1 MKRNAYFRLV
11 KDGTGYGVK
20 FFPPLEGGEEIRLQE
35 LINYLDG
42 NGCNYDLTQLKEA
55 VAKKEEIV
63 FHLGDGE
70 CPKVRETYFLTISED
85 YMNAFARFIPCS
97 ETSERMTKEG
107 FKHEIAARGV
117 KSGVLDQVLDQHF
130 GTAGYYCTNILVAK
144 GQPPRHGTDAHIE
157 YYFET
162 DNNAKP
168 EMKEDGTVDYFNLNI
183 VKPVKAGQEL
193 ARIIP
198 EDPGEYGMNILGSP
212 IKPRDVK
219 KVRLEFGKNIT
230 LSPDRMSI
238 TSDVSG
244 HVMLIGGQVFVSN
257 TYEVENVDTATGNI
271 DFDGCVQVNGNV
283 ATNYVVKATGDVI
296 VKGVVEGAVVEA
308 GGNIVIARGM
318 NGMSRGVLKAGG
330 NVIAKFLENAT
341 VEAEGYVNT
350 ESILHCNVSSGSEIT
365 VTGKHGFITGGHV
378 QADSKVEVRTLGA
391 TMGASTIVEVGVNP
405 KIKNEYLQLQKEIAG
420 IVAAIKNAQPTIT
433 NFMEKKAKGVRFT
446 EDQLKYV
453 RETAAALEANKV
465 LLEQKSQRSKELSE
479 MVDVGKRAEVHVTGE
494 VYPGTTIV
502 IGDVSMNV
510 QQSFRYC
517 KFARVDGEVKML
529 PL

>member
-11 KDGTGYGVK
+11 NDGAGYGVRI
-20 FFPPLEGGEEIRLQE
+20 FPPLEGGEAIRMQE

-42 NGCNYDLTQLKEA
+42 NGCNYDLSQLKEA
-55 VAKKEEIV
+55 VAKNEETV

-70 CPKVRETYFLTISED
+70 CPKVRETYFLSIAED
-85 YMNAFARFIPCS
+85 YMSAVARFIPCS
-97 ETSERMTKEG
+97 ETSERMTKLG
-107 FKHEIAARGV
+107 FVHELQARGV
-117 KSGVLDQVLDQHF
+117 KSGILEQVLDQHF
-130 GTAGYYCTNILVAK
+130 GSEGYYCTNILVAK
-144 GQPPRHGTDAHIE
+144 GKPPRHGKDATIE

-162 DNNAKP
+162 DNSAKP
-168 EMKEDGTVDYFNLNI
+168 EMKEDGTVDYFHLNI
-183 VKPVKAGQEL
+183 VKPVQAGQVL

-198 EDPGEYGMNILGSP
+198 EDPGEYGMNILGSA

-219 KVRLEFGKNIT
+219 KVRLQFGNNIT
-230 LSPDRMSI
+230 LSEDRMSI
-238 TSDVSG
+238 TSNVNG
-244 HVMLIGGQVFVSN
+244 HVMLVGGQVFVSN

-283 ATNYVVKATGDVI
+283 ATNFIVKATGDVI
-296 VKGVVEGAVVEA
+296 VKGVVEGAVIEA
-308 GGNIVIARGM
+308 GGNIIIARGM

-330 NVIAKFLENAT
+330 NVVAKFLENASG
-341 VEAEGYVNT
+341 EAEGYVNT
-350 ESILHCNVSSGSEIT
+350 ESILHCNVSAGSEIT

-378 QADSKVEVRTLGA
+378 QADSRVEVRTLGA
-391 TMGASTIVEVGVNP
+391 TMGASTVVEVGVNP
-405 KIKNEYLQLQKEIAG
+405 KVKNEYLQLQKEIAG
-420 IVAAIKNAQPTIT
+420 IVAAIKNAQPTIQ

-453 RETAAALEANKV
+453 RETAAALEANKA
-465 LLEQKSQRSKELSE
+465 LLEQKSQRAKALSE
-479 MVDVGKRAEVHVTGE
+479 LMDVGKKADVLVTGE

-517 KFARVDGEVKML
+517 KFARVDGEVKMM